1 MTDGE
6 KCLER
11 FISGDKE
18 AFSEIIDCYRD
29 GLIFFVYGY
38 TRNMYL
44 AEDIASESLAELY
57 LSPKRFLH
65 RSSLKTYL
73 YSIAYH
79 KTLKVLKRNSFLI
92 DLDIGVLDSKTDDY
106 IRFEDKVLKDEQAKQ
121 LHEALPKLKCE
132 YRTALMLIYFED
144 MSYKEA
150 ADVMHKS
157 VKQIDNY
164 LCRGKAALKKLLLE
178 EGFEYEE

>member
-6 KCLER
+6 KSFEQFL
-11 FISGDKE
+11 SGDKE
-18 AFSEIIDCYRD
+18 AFSGVIDCYRE

-38 TRNMYL
+38 THNMYL

-65 RSSLKTYL
+65 KSSLKTYL
-73 YSIAYH
+73 YSIAYR
-79 KTLKVLKRNSFLI
+79 KAMKILKKNAYLQEL
-92 DLDIGVLDSKTDDY
+92 DLGVLDNKTDEY
-106 IRFEDKVLKDEQAKQ
+106 SSFEDKVLKDEQARQ
-121 LHEALPKLKCE
+121 LHNALPKLKSE

-150 ADVMHKS
+150 AAVMHKT

-164 LCRGKAALKKLLLE
+164 LLRGKAALKKLLSE
-178 EGFEYEE
+178 DGFEYEE